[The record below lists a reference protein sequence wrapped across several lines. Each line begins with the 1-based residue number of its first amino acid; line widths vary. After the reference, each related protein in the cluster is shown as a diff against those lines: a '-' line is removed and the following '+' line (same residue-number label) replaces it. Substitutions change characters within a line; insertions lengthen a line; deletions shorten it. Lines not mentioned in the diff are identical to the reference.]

1 MNSEIDIFTVGQV
14 VVSALE
20 LSAKVLSHC
29 TSTLLKYRLKIL
41 VEISVSTI
49 QQNGN
54 RKKFY

>member
-1 MNSEIDIFTVGQV
+1 MNSEIDIFTVEQV

-29 TSTLLKYRLKIL
+29 TSTFLKLKIL